1 MLHTIT
7 AKHVYGKETNLT
19 IKLHRPSNQNKSKP
33 WKNQANASRRES
45 EENMRKEIPKSNV
58 SDIKKKKKAEYEKRD
73 SQIQPHQ
80 PSIISHICMLSLSKT
95 IGIPHIYM
103 LSKIRTQDPA
113 GGGGCFVWTAGSNDA
128 AEKTASD
135 LTRLRAVAVA
145 PASHVVVDGGCAGFT
160 HCRRWRRWRRRPRVV
175 STAAATL
182 ASLVVG
188 GGNDLVWCRQR
199 RLRWHRR

>member
-1 MLHTIT
+1 
-7 AKHVYGKETNLT
+7 
-19 IKLHRPSNQNKSKP
+19 
-33 WKNQANASRRES
+33 
-45 EENMRKEIPKSNV
+45 MRKEIPKSNV
-58 SDIKKKKKAEYEKRD
+58 SAIKKKKKAEYEKRD

-160 HCRRWRRWRRRPRVV
+160 HCRRWRRRPRVV
-175 STAAATL
+175 STAVATL
-182 ASLVVG
+182 ASNPSLAAATTSCGVGSGGYAGIGGDSCGVDATLVSSSIPRPV
-188 GGNDLVWCRQR
+188 
-199 RLRWHRR
+199 

>member
-1 MLHTIT
+1 
-7 AKHVYGKETNLT
+7 
-19 IKLHRPSNQNKSKP
+19 LHRPSNRNKSKP
-33 WKNQANASRRES
+33 WKNQLNASRRES

-58 SDIKKKKKAEYEKRD
+58 SAIKKKKKAEYEKRD

-113 GGGGCFVWTAGSNDA
+113 GGGSCFVWTAGSNDA

-135 LTRLRAVAVA
+135 LTRLRAVAAA

-160 HCRRWRRWRRRPRVV
+160 RRRWRRRRPRVV
-175 STAAATL
+175 STAAA
-182 ASLVVG
+182 A
-188 GGNDLVWCRQR
+188 
-199 RLRWHRR
+199 

>member
-1 MLHTIT
+1 
-7 AKHVYGKETNLT
+7 
-19 IKLHRPSNQNKSKP
+19 
-33 WKNQANASRRES
+33 
-45 EENMRKEIPKSNV
+45 
-58 SDIKKKKKAEYEKRD
+58 
-73 SQIQPHQ
+73 
-80 PSIISHICMLSLSKT
+80 MLSLSKT

-160 HCRRWRRWRRRPRVV
+160 HCRRWRRRPRVV
-175 STAAATL
+175 STAVATL

-199 RLRWHRR
+199 RLRWHRRRLVWCRCDTGQQQHPAACLKRIRNVTVERCYAWSSGDRFWSPDSG